1 MTQTTNILGDSL
13 NAIVSLSPE
22 RIQQA
27 KRHMDSLTKPPGSL
41 GKLEEMATRMA
52 AMHAAG
58 KPRIHKRGVFLFAS
72 DHGAVAEGISA
83 YPQAVTA
90 QMVHNFLS
98 GGAAIN
104 VLARHGG
111 VEVTVID
118 MGVNHDFA
126 SALNL
131 ISRKIGKGT
140 NNLRHGPAMTRDQAE
155 RALTVGIEFAKQ
167 ARNDGFD
174 LLGTGDMG
182 IGNTT
187 SSAAILS
194 VLSGRPPAQTTGH
207 GTGIDNAALQHKIAV
222 IEDALSI
229 NQPDPAD
236 PVDVLAKVGGFEIA
250 GIAGFCIGAA
260 SQNLPVV
267 LDGVISIAGAAVAHR
282 MNPNIG
288 DYLFASHNSTE
299 PGCRVGFDL
308 LSLDPLLDFKMG
320 LGEGTGAVLAMHAI
334 EAAVKIYNEMATF
347 EQAGVSTKTK
357 PSKKTQKAE
366 P

>member
-1 MTQTTNILGDSL
+1 MTQPANILTET
-13 NAIVSLSPE
+13 LSAVTPVPNE
-22 RIQQA
+22 RIQKAQA
-27 KRHMDSLTKPPGSL
+27 HLDSLTKPQGSL
-41 GKLEEMATRMA
+41 GRLEEIAARLA
-52 AMHAAG
+52 AMHPAG
-58 KPRIHKRGVFLFAS
+58 KPRIHKRGVFLFAA
-72 DHGAVAEGISA
+72 DHGVVAEGISA

-90 QMVHNFLS
+90 QMVCNFLN

-104 VLARHGG
+104 VLSRHGG
-111 VEVTVID
+111 AGVTVID

-126 SALNL
+126 SDLALVAK
-131 ISRKIGKGT
+131 KIANGT
-140 NNLRHGPAMTRDQAE
+140 GNIRCGPAMTCDQAE
-155 RALTVGIEFAKQ
+155 RALMAGVELAAQAKK
-167 ARNDGFD
+167 DGFD

-187 SSAAILS
+187 PSAAILS

-207 GTGIDNAALQHKIAV
+207 GTGIDNAVLQHKIAV
-222 IEDALSI
+222 IEDALRI

-250 GIAGFCIGAA
+250 GIAGLCIGAA

-267 LDGVISIAGAAVAHR
+267 LDGVISIAGAAIAHR

-288 DYLFASHNSTE
+288 DYLFASHNSIE

-308 LSLDPLLDFKMG
+308 LSLDPLLDFKMR
-320 LGEGTGAVLAMHAI
+320 LGEGTGSVLAMHAI
-334 EAAVKIYNEMATF
+334 EAAVKIYNEMTTV
-347 EQAGVSTKTK
+347 EQAGVASKSDSFNKTI
-357 PSKKTQKAE
+357 KAE